1 MGFWSSVGSFCSSV
15 ASSVGSA
22 VSSAASAIGRGVSA
36 AYNTA
41 KDLAGQA
48 VGWIAEKAEGFVD
61 GVRNVWNTVKPY
73 MDQIRGALK
82 AAAVATSG
90 IPWLSGALLLL
101 DKGLGAL
108 TKFENSPIGNKVK
121 QAIDWAIKLAKK
133 WRKDSTENANES
145 KLDRLNE
152 EELEEAR
159 RHQESLRFA
168 EREIVSEEQR
178 YQLELAA
185 VFNDYEIASTD
196 LANAIDKSPENFEHY
211 LRLRA
216 SQKLLA
222 MADKKFRMAKTVDDL
237 SADDIF
243 MVRIATDLMK
253 ANPELSKEAAL
264 RLDRLLTEK
273 YGKKLMPFVFEELIA
288 SWAKRAEALD
298 KQLLLDNKVYA
309 KDATLYKF
317 LLGAEAIQS
326 ELSEEESLQLAAL
339 KIEVPKQK
347 SALDALATRQRD
359 VQRYVGAAEGLLQV
373 LEKEEQQIK
382 DEDREYLLEDAAQI
396 GRLLIECAQAEVPFV
411 KLSPGDQS
419 KLTNYANIF
428 KNESKK
434 RMKSLLEVTA

>member
-41 KDLAGQA
+41 KDLAGRA

-61 GVRNVWNTVKPY
+61 GVKNVWNTVKPY
-73 MDQIRGALK
+73 MDQIRSALK
-82 AAAVATSG
+82 AAAAATSG
-90 IPWLSGALLLL
+90 IPWLSGALTLL

-108 TKFENSPIGNKVK
+108 TKFENSPIANKVK
-121 QAIDWAIKLAKK
+121 QAIDWAIKLAKR
-133 WRKDSTENANES
+133 WRGNSKENEN
-145 KLDRLNE
+145 KPDRLNE
-152 EELEEAR
+152 EELEEAKK
-159 RHQESLRFA
+159 HQENLRFA
-168 EREIVSEEQR
+168 EREIVSDEQR
-178 YQLELAA
+178 HQLELAA

-196 LANAIDKSPENFEHY
+196 LANTIDKAPENFEHY

-243 MVRIATDLMK
+243 IVRIASDLMK

-288 SWAKRAEALD
+288 SWAKRADTLEN
-298 KQLLLDNKVYA
+298 KWKNDNKAYA
-309 KDATLYKF
+309 KDVSLRKY
-317 LLGAEAIQS
+317 LLGAQEIQS
-326 ELSEEESLQLAAL
+326 ELSIEEKNLLTVLEMELPN
-339 KIEVPKQK
+339 KKEK
-347 SALDALATRQRD
+347 LDILATTHRD
-359 VQRYVGAAEGLLQV
+359 VERYVGAAEGLLQV
-373 LEKEEQQIK
+373 LEKSPEEI
-382 DEDREYLLEDAAQI
+382 EAEGRAYLLEESQHI
-396 GRLLIECAQAEVPFV
+396 GKLLIDCAQNEKPFSELDAEN
-411 KLSPGDQS
+411 QS
-419 KLTNYANIF
+419 LMTDYANIF
-428 KNESKK
+428 KKESKA
-434 RMKSLLEVTA
+434 RMKSILEVTA

>member
-41 KDLAGQA
+41 KDLAGRA

-73 MDQIRGALK
+73 MDQIRIALK

-90 IPWLSGALLLL
+90 IPWLSGALTLL

-108 TKFENSPIGNKVK
+108 TKFENSPIANKVK
-121 QAIDWAIKLAKK
+121 QAIDWAIKLAKR
-133 WRKDSTENANES
+133 WRGNSKENEN
-145 KLDRLNE
+145 KPDRLNE
-152 EELEEAR
+152 EELEEAKK
-159 RHQESLRFA
+159 HQENLRFA
-168 EREIVSEEQR
+168 EREIVSDDQR
-178 YQLELAA
+178 HQLELAA

-196 LANAIDKSPENFEHY
+196 LANTIDKAPENFEHY

-243 MVRIATDLMK
+243 MVRIASDLMK

-288 SWAKRAEALD
+288 SWAKRADTLENQW
-298 KQLLLDNKVYA
+298 KNDNKAYA
-309 KDATLYKF
+309 KDVSLRKY
-317 LLGAEAIQS
+317 LLGAQEIQS
-326 ELSEEESLQLAAL
+326 ELSIEEKNLLAVL
-339 KIEVPKQK
+339 EMELPNKKEK
-347 SALDALATRQRD
+347 LDILATTHRD
-359 VQRYVGAAEGLLQV
+359 VERYVGAAEGLLQV
-373 LEKEEQQIK
+373 LEKSPEEI
-382 DEDREYLLEDAAQI
+382 EAEGRAYLLEESQHI
-396 GRLLIECAQAEVPFV
+396 GKLLIDCAQNEKPFSELDAEN
-411 KLSPGDQS
+411 QS
-419 KLTNYANIF
+419 LMTDYANIF
-428 KNESKK
+428 KKESKA
-434 RMKSLLEVTA
+434 RMKSILEVTA